1 MKLTR
6 VRVEYF
12 QQFRTPL
19 EINDLDAGI
28 NLFVGPNESGKSTLV
43 RAIRAAFF
51 ERYKTGTL
59 VDLQPWGDSSAAPE
73 VLLEFD
79 WQGSRWTLN
88 KRFLHR
94 QRSDLTS
101 GGEHYS
107 GDEADDRLAELLG
120 YDIPGRGASKAEHW
134 GIPGLL
140 WVEQG
145 AVQEMHESVG
155 YAGEHLQSALSQT
168 FSQNQNQNQNV
179 DQALGDAMGS
189 IASSGGDVLI
199 AQVERERS
207 KLLTGTGKP
216 TGELRDAQHQCE
228 THAAE
233 LARLDGQVDQYH
245 ERVDRLGELQHLQKD
260 IDAAR
265 PWEEQQEKAKLGRQQ
280 LDEVHKLQELQL
292 QQHRELETCQRNQQ
306 IYRQQLQDFEN
317 QARQLE
323 KRHQDRQQAQQQLAQ
338 HETRS
343 APAKRR
349 VQEANAAYE
358 KAEQLL
364 KASRNL
370 ARRQSLEQDC
380 ARLAKD
386 IGQLA
391 DSLEKARELTAS
403 RQYLAEQH
411 QACRVDEKSLAR
423 LKWLEVELSKL
434 TIQQQALATRLGY
447 LLEEGQQLMLDDRPL
462 SGSGEALLLEPGEIR
477 IPGIGALT
485 IKPGGTDVAELHRD
499 QQRLTAER
507 DDLLQRLGVS
517 DLASA
522 ETQASRATQLEQQ
535 VQQHKA
541 QLEGLAPGGV
551 EALESQHHLA
561 EQRREALA
569 AELDQLPAAR
579 EGMNLPDEA
588 QAQVA
593 LENAAQQLKAA
604 EHAAAQHASALS
616 LARQALASAT
626 AEWQRLQDDISAP
639 DRKQRKE
646 QASNT
651 LTDLNAEAQRLE
663 TSLKQ
668 RQHAIDAANPE
679 VLEQDVKRFTRAAE
693 SMQQQAA
700 ARATEIN
707 DLQVRLDTLGAQG
720 LEEARENTRQEHQR
734 QQRRHAELRRRAD
747 ALSLL
752 LDLLK
757 AERQAVTRRLQA
769 PLQKHLNRYLRL
781 LFPGAELSVDDD
793 LRPNTLIRQGG
804 SQPQRDDLDAL
815 SFGAREQMGLITRL
829 AYADL
834 LQEAGRPTLIILD
847 DALVHCDQVRREQ
860 MKRILFDAAQRHQI
874 LLFSCHPENWQ
885 DLGAVPRDMHSLK
898 MTSDATG

>member
-1 MKLTR
+1 MKLNR
-6 VRVEYF
+6 VRVEHF

-19 EINDLDAGI
+19 DINDLDAGI

-51 ERYKTGTL
+51 ERYKAGTL

-88 KRFLHR
+88 KRFLQR

-120 YDIPGRGASKAEHW
+120 YDIPGRGSSKAEYW

-145 AVQEMHESVG
+145 AVQEMHEPVG

-168 FSQNQNQNQNV
+168 FSQNQHQNQNV

-189 IASSGGDVLI
+189 IASSSGDVLI
-199 AQVERERS
+199 AQIERERS

-216 TGELRDAQHQCE
+216 TGELRDAQQQCE

-233 LARLDGQVDQYH
+233 LARLDEQVDQYH
-245 ERVDRLGELQHLQKD
+245 ERVDRLGELQRLQQD

-265 PWEEQQEKAKLGRQQ
+265 PWEEQQEKARLGQQQ
-280 LDEVHKLQELQL
+280 LDEVHRLQELQA
-292 QQHRELETCQRNQQ
+292 QQYRELEACQRNQQ
-306 IYRQQLQDFEN
+306 VYRQQLQDFEN

-323 KRHQDRQQAQQQLAQ
+323 ERHQDRQQAEQQLAQ
-338 HETRS
+338 HETS
-343 APAKRR
+343 SEPVKRR

-370 ARRQSLEQDC
+370 ARRQSLEQDSD
-380 ARLAKD
+380 RLVKE
-386 IGQLA
+386 ISQLTG
-391 DSLEKARELTAS
+391 SLEKARELNAS
-403 RQYLAEQH
+403 QRQLAEQH
-411 QACRVDEKSLAR
+411 QSCQVDEKSLAR

-447 LLEEGQQLMLDDRPL
+447 SLEEGQQLMLGDQPL
-462 SGSGEALLLEPGEIR
+462 SGSGEELLLEPGEIR

-485 IKPGGTDVAELHRD
+485 IKPGGTDVAELRRD
-499 QQRLTAER
+499 QQRLAAER

-517 DLASA
+517 DLTGADA
-522 ETQASRATQLEQQ
+522 KASRAMQLEQKM
-535 VQQHKA
+535 QQQKA
-541 QLEGLAPGGV
+541 RLEGLAPGGV
-551 EALESQHHLA
+551 EALENQLHLA

-569 AELDQLPAAR
+569 AELDQLPAAQQ
-579 EGMNLPDEA
+579 GMNLPDEVQA
-588 QAQVA
+588 QAA
-593 LENAAQQLKAA
+593 LDSASQQLKAA
-604 EHAAAQHASALS
+604 EHAATQHASALS
-616 LARQALASAT
+616 LARQALTSAT

-646 QASNT
+646 QASNR
-651 LTDLNAEAQRLE
+651 LTDLNAEAQQLDI
-663 TSLKQ
+663 SLKQ

-693 SMQQQAA
+693 SMQQQAR
-700 ARATEIN
+700 ARAAEIN
-707 DLQVRLDTLGAQG
+707 ELQVRLETLGAQG
-720 LEEARENTRQEHQR
+720 LEEARENTRQEYQR
-734 QQRRHAELRRRAD
+734 QQRRDAELRRRAD

-752 LDLLK
+752 LELLK

-769 PLQKHLNRYLRL
+769 PLQKHLNRYLKL

-793 LRPNTLIRQGG
+793 LRPNTLIRQGA
-804 SQPQRDDLDAL
+804 SQPQREDLDAL

-847 DALVHCDQVRREQ
+847 DALVHCDQARREQ

-885 DLGAVPRDMHSLK
+885 DLGVVPRDMHSLK
-898 MTSDATG
+898 MASDAAG